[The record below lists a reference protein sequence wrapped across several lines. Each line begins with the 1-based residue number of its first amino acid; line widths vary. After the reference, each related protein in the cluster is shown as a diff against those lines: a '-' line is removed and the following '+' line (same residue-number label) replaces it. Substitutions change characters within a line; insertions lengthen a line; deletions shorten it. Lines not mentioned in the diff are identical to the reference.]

1 MIDHTWQDIRAVQKR
16 SARMLAAQDIK
27 QQKKRIREQY
37 GK

>member
-1 MIDHTWQDIRAVQKR
+1 MIDQSWKDIRAVQKR
-16 SARMLAAQDIK
+16 SARMLTAQDIK